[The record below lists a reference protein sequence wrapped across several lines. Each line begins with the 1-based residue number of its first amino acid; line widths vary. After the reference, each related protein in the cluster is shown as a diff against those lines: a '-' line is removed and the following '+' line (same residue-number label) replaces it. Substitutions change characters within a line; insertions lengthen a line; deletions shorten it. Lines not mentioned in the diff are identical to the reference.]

1 MMPLAM
7 IITPIPMGTRVQSDY
22 IKGWMVAVFMCKQNG
37 MPRHSLDPFQRPTRM
52 PVRTD
57 VLTQGV
63 AEYGMRPTPLGVLK
77 VVGKTVLGF
86 AGFGLSMAPSML

>member
-1 MMPLAM
+1 
-7 IITPIPMGTRVQSDY
+7 MGTRVQSDY

-37 MPRHSLDPFQRPTRM
+37 MPRHSLAGPGPLDPFQLPTRM

-63 AEYGMRPTPLGVLK
+63 AEYGIRPTPLGVLK

>member
-1 MMPLAM
+1 
-7 IITPIPMGTRVQSDY
+7 
-22 IKGWMVAVFMCKQNG
+22 
-37 MPRHSLDPFQRPTRM
+37 M